1 MTQIPVDLDTRRR
14 ITFNIDYLPAN
25 SKLELKDNNNNI
37 IGLPCNVTSEQT
49 NYTYI
54 VSEKVPTGTYTL
66 EISLKNNLT
75 DTYTIFNTTQIRVLK
90 TSNDEVIRDIQ
101 IKDKFCDII
110 IELTNNNTETEVENT
125 EVTIQL
131 NGKKGMVCSSKLIWG
146 KDKIVQCP
154 FKQVLLDEYEV
165 NVISNSITGNSTI
178 VIDSTTKKDT
188 IFKVNLN

>member
-90 TSNDEVIRDIQ
+90 TSNDEVIRDLITYIPGCKKNANVYDLIAHAQ
-101 IKDKFCDII
+101 EHAVKRAKQLEQHHA
-110 IELTNNNTETEVENT
+110 EL
-125 EVTIQL
+125 
-131 NGKKGMVCSSKLIWG
+131 GRKK
-146 KDKIVQCP
+146 
-154 FKQVLLDEYEV
+154 
-165 NVISNSITGNSTI
+165 NSMECNPSTDAYKALEIT
-178 VIDSTTKKDT
+178 
-188 IFKVNLN
+188 